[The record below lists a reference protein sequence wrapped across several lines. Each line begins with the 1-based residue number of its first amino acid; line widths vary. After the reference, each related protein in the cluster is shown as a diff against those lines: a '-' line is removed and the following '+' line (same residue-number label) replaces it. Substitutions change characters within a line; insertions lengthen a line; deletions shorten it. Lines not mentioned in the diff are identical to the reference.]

1 MPNEPV
7 ENRELFGFA
16 DPRQER
22 IHKRLAIVGSGAAEF
37 FYDACRLMAS
47 QQQFESTT
55 HLLSHLIREIESS
68 VRAVLEP
75 QDRVGSHAYL
85 AV

>member
-1 MPNEPV
+1 MSNEPI
-7 ENRELFGFA
+7 EKREPFRFT

-22 IHKRLAIVGSGAAEF
+22 IHKRLAIVGSGPAEF

-47 QQQFESTT
+47 EQQFKSTT

-68 VRAVLEP
+68 VRAVL
-75 QDRVGSHAYL
+75 SH
-85 AV
+85 